1 MWIFVAFLVVIAIG
15 LVLGIL
21 DLILDLIGLLF
32 VAGAVWRGWQVW
44 QAVHRH
50 GISLPK
56 SVTSIPWELIGV
68 VAARVAVGGGILLLG
83 AVIAVSIRGKRRLP
97 HELHRRAEWAAEVRT
112 TPTVLELGRGATL
125 AAGPAPASPSA
136 TT

>member
-1 MWIFVAFLVVIAIG
+1 MWIFAAFLVVIAIG
-15 LVLGIL
+15 LVLGV
-21 DLILDLIGLLF
+21 LDLIGLLF
-32 VAGAVWRGWQVW
+32 FAGAVWRGWEVW

-50 GISLPK
+50 GISLPEL
-56 SVTSIPWELIGV
+56 VTSIPWELIGV

-136 TT
+136 TK